1 MASRAF
7 GWIQDGGKIENLRR
21 TVEIFDHQSPT
32 YQELIEKRIST
43 LVEERDGRDRL
54 LTELHKI
61 PLTLKYKDLV
71 GTAFTPRRESRCNG
85 IIQAAIVGQNKP
97 FIVDW
102 AASSFLKWAH
112 ALGFIQHNKSED
124 SFSITE
130 FGRQYARA
138 TPGNTDGSGLFTQTN
153 QQGTGVSEK
162 EILSQAFLSYP
173 PVMRVLNLLKE
184 EKHLTKFEIG
194 KQLGFV
200 GEDGFTSL
208 PQDILVIELAQT
220 KKSRD
225 RSEMLANWDGT
236 SDKYARMIAGW
247 LENIGWVKKEEK
259 LIKVTLGNKVYEYGI
274 PQSYRI
280 TADGLKARR
289 RGLGINIQK
298 RIPKNVFWEMLAT
311 KGKSRDYKR
320 TRRALI
326 LQEIGKKSC
335 SLQALQRLLA
345 DEGFSESE
353 ATIADDLKGLK
364 QIGLNVQQEQSG
376 YFLQDTIQNLTIPSL
391 PTKDTVK
398 DDIQKLMDQCRDHLE
413 HVSHDYLVLIELS
426 FSGKKKSRIF
436 EKQTVNLLINE
447 CGFNGFPLGGQNRP
461 DGLIFTQELTED
473 YGVIIDTK
481 AYKDGFSLPIAEQD
495 KMTRYV
501 NQNLQRDKRVSLKWW
516 EDFPADVNLFKFLF
530 VSSKFI
536 GEYESGLRQISIS
549 TQDTTG
555 AAITSYNLLLLAEEI
570 AKGKMDLQNVRE
582 KFSCL
587 SSVEIASDSPQLMM
601 PL

>member
-1 MASRAF
+1 MKTRAL

-21 TVEIFDHQSPT
+21 TVEIFDHRSPT
-32 YQELIEKRIST
+32 YQELIEKRIPR
-43 LVEERDGRDRL
+43 LVEEQDGRDRL

-61 PLTLKYKDLV
+61 PLTLTYKDLV
-71 GTAFTPRRESRCNG
+71 GTAFKPRSESRCNG
-85 IIQAAIVGQNKP
+85 IIQAAIKGQNKP

-112 ALGFIQHNKSED
+112 ALGFIQHDKSED
-124 SFSITE
+124 SFSITD
-130 FGRQYARA
+130 FGLQYARA
-138 TPGNTDGSGLFTQTN
+138 KPGNTDGSGLFTQTN
-153 QQGTGVSEK
+153 QQGTSVSEK

-173 PVMRVLNLLKE
+173 PVMRVLNLLADGS
-184 EKHLTKFEIG
+184 HLTKFEIG

-200 GEDGFTSL
+200 GEDGFTNL

-220 KKSRD
+220 ESAKDRRD
-225 RSEMLANWDGT
+225 LLANSDGT

-247 LENIGWVKKEEK
+247 LEDIGWVKKEEK
-259 LIKVTLGNKVYEYGI
+259 VIEVPFGNKVYEYGI

-320 TRRALI
+320 TRRALT
-326 LQEIGKKSC
+326 LQEIAKKSC
-335 SLQALQRLLA
+335 SLQALQQLLA

-398 DDIQKLMDQCRDHLE
+398 DDIQKLMDECREHLE
-413 HVSHDYLVLIELS
+413 HVPHDYLVLIELS
-426 FSGKKKSRIF
+426 FSGKKNKIF
-436 EKQTVNLLINE
+436 EMQTVDLLLYE
-447 CGFNGFPLGGQNRP
+447 CGFSGLHLGGQSKP
-461 DGLIFTQELTED
+461 DGVIFTQDLIKD
-473 YGVIIDTK
+473 FGVIIDTK
-481 AYKDGFSLPIAEQD
+481 AYKDGFSIPVTEQD
-495 KMTRYV
+495 KMARYV
-501 NQNLQRDKRVSLKWW
+501 NQNIQRDKRFSQKWW
-516 EDFPADVNLFKFLF
+516 EHFPADICLFKFLF
-530 VSSKFI
+530 VSSKFV
-536 GEYESGLRQISIS
+536 GEYENGLHQIYIS
-549 TQDTTG
+549 TQDTAG

-570 AKGKMDLQNVRE
+570 AKKNLNLQSVGE
-582 KFSCL
+582 KFGCL
-587 SSVEIASDSPQLMM
+587 STIEIEQ
-601 PL
+601 